1 MKWGAGQN
9 RSRKVEGVPRSLK
22 TYFKH
27 APVLGKVVAV
37 VFQHWQPPTPAGA
50 EALASGSPSHV
61 YSARA
66 MSSLSRYLELLT
78 LNPSALDPQA
88 K

>member
-1 MKWGAGQN
+1 M
-9 RSRKVEGVPRSLK
+9 
-22 TYFKH
+22 
-27 APVLGKVVAV
+27 